1 MTLFD
6 YLVLL
11 VLGVSVVIGVL
22 RGFVREAGAL
32 LAWIV
37 AYVVANAYS
46 ASFAGMLTSIPGATV
61 RLVVAFLVLL
71 IGTRLLMGLVNMLAE
86 ALMTATGLTPL
97 DRALG
102 ALFGL
107 LRAVVIILAV
117 VTVCAMTSIPRQ
129 PFWKNAKLRP
139 YVEGT
144 VKAIKPLLP
153 AALARHLRY

>member
-1 MTLFD
+1 MTIFD

-11 VLGVSVVIGVL
+11 VLGLSLVVGVL

-32 LAWIV
+32 VAWVV
-37 AYVVANAYS
+37 AYVVANAFS
-46 ASFAGMLTSIPGATV
+46 PQLAGMLTSVPGATV

-71 IGTRLLMGLVNMLAE
+71 IGTRLLMGLVNMAAE
-86 ALMTATGLTPL
+86 ALITAGGLSPV
-97 DRALG
+97 DRFLG

-107 LRAVVIILAV
+107 LRAVVIILAI

-144 VKAIKPLLP
+144 ARAVKPLLP
-153 AALARHLRY
+153 EALARHVRY